1 MLSGPYS
8 AVTAMISVS
17 GEATAQAASHIFA
30 VIESVVLGLT
40 RRSFMVRMVYRCRR
54 GWKRHARGGFL
65 SVRNRFRRAAIRAYT
80 IPSPASVPCRI
91 RRRRSSEMKSRLA
104 MMTRNDTPVVTVP
117 SA

>member
-8 AVTAMISVS
+8 AVAAMISVS
-17 GEATAQAASHIFA
+17 GEATAQAASRIFV
-30 VIESVVLGLT
+30 VIEAVVLGLT
-40 RRSFMVRMVYRCRR
+40 RSSFMVRMVPCRGR
-54 GWKRHARGGFL
+54 GWKRHARGGFP
-65 SVRNRFRRAAIRAYT
+65 SVRNGFRRAATRAYT

>member
-17 GEATAQAASHIFA
+17 GEATAPAASRIFA
-30 VIESVVLGLT
+30 VIEAVVLGLT
-40 RRSFMVRMVYRCRR
+40 RSSFMARMVP
-54 GWKRHARGGFL
+54 
-65 SVRNRFRRAAIRAYT
+65 YT
-80 IPSPASVPCRI
+80 IPSPASVPCLM
-91 RRRRSSEMKSRLA
+91 RRRRSRVMKNRLT